1 MSRISG
7 IGNGF
12 PTVCSAARSDIT
24 HKPLDALSVASFSSL
39 FPILSPFCV
48 LCLSWFVRGGVLAF
62 QDLSFVPFLL
72 FSAHLPLWS
81 AAFVKS
87 TRPSNAQGPT
97 QRERDGSHYT
107 GSSKLHRIFQEAGLP
122 PFSVRLLL
130 GFGDKLAR
138 TKTAIT
144 HTSQY

>member
-39 FPILSPFCV
+39 FPILLPFCV

-62 QDLSFVPFLL
+62 QDFVPLLL
-72 FSAHLPLWS
+72 FSAYLPLWS
-81 AAFVKS
+81 AGVSIVHETLQRARAS
-87 TRPSNAQGPT
+87 T
-97 QRERDGSHYT
+97 ERD
-107 GSSKLHRIFQEAGLP
+107 RA
-122 PFSVRLLL
+122 
-130 GFGDKLAR
+130 
-138 TKTAIT
+138 
-144 HTSQY
+144 